1 LVAPTP
7 QGKGKMERCFE
18 TFQKR
23 LMTLLAHADK
33 ILQLE
38 IRRQNAKLSR
48 SSGKIPAQVLSDALL
63 AANSSLRPCPPSSL
77 LDLHLSLRT
86 SRRVNHDHTIDFEDL
101 NFEISATKRKFVTI
115 VHHPHSK
122 FWVPERPL
130 KNVWPSVLG
139 AFSL

>member
-1 LVAPTP
+1 V
-7 QGKGKMERCFE
+7 
-18 TFQKR
+18 
-23 LMTLLAHADK
+23 TLLAHANVTTWEHADE

-48 SSGKIPAQVLSDALL
+48 STGKIPAQVLADALL
-63 AANSSLRPCPPSSL
+63 ADNSSLRPCLPSSL
-77 LDLHLSLRT
+77 LDLRLSLRT
-86 SRRVNHDHTIDFEDL
+86 SRRVNHDHTIDFEGL

-122 FWVPERPL
+122 FWVLELPP
-130 KNVWPSVLG
+130 KDVWPSVLG